1 MNEFSGNFCRF
12 IRTGNYPLEANYY
25 FDSEADLLSFYREPI
40 NRTTLHKGLLKVVG
54 NQDLYWVAELEGQ
67 LYFKKLIS
75 ISTLEDI
82 KNNEVDIKNI
92 QDILDRYDLAEIV
105 KKLDAVADL
114 NTERAKK
121 IVGTEDEDIFT
132 YLDSLPYGSITSLS
146 EAIENLIA
154 DLETKATKE
163 SLQTLSEL
171 VEFIKRTHG
180 HDIHNLQSE
189 LDQTQVGVGLSGD
202 GAYNADK
209 ETTYLQDATSVMH
222 ALRILDGKL
231 RDALEGAS
239 RLLDTSYYDPSTEDL
254 VLIFKTANDT
264 NHEVRIPAG
273 DLIEEWE
280 VVNPADSAV
289 TLTKTR
295 NIQGRDTLS
304 ADVKISS
311 KNNNSLQRES
321 DGLYAKQTETNLDYV
336 DGTLQYSI
344 NGEIV
349 KTIPLVD
356 KLLVSPTLSV
366 NWEIFNQDGTT
377 PTGIG
382 STSSATALTLERGYK
397 VKGTFNFKW
406 DHDNTKKDPTSTS
419 GVCGTTLPSSG
430 QLSSNVVVEDITTNR
445 TFTQSISSPKTGFMV
460 SGTSVIAASGN
471 DTTSSSVSV
480 SFTSKVYYGVSTSST
495 SVITSLANSK
505 QQSNRINTL
514 TGITATSDQ
523 YFVYAY
529 PKDLGALTKIT
540 QNGASPVIEDFNRTE
555 QTVTNLAG
563 LDIVYYVYTSKNK
576 GAFTNVELK
585 FE

>member
-1 MNEFSGNFCRF
+1 MNEFSEIIGSF

-40 NRTTLHKGLLKVVG
+40 NRTTIHKGLLKVVG

-92 QDILDRYDLAEIV
+92 QDILNRYDLAEIV
-105 KKLDAVADL
+105 KNLDAVADL

-311 KNNNSLQRES
+311 KNNNSLQREP

-349 KTIPLVD
+349 KIIPLVD
-356 KLLVSPTLSV
+356 KLLVSPTLNV
-366 NWEIFNQDGTT
+366 TWEVAKQDGSIVSLSD
-377 PTGIG
+377 PNIKVL
-382 STSSATALTLERGYK
+382 SLERGYK
-397 VKGTFNFKW
+397 VNGTFKFKW
-406 DHDNTKKDPTSTS
+406 THDNSRKDPQSTS
-419 GVCGTTLPSSG
+419 GVCGTTLPASEVFSAETSV
-430 QLSSNVVVEDITTNR
+430 QNIVSNR
-445 TFTQSISSPKTGFMV
+445 TFTQSISSPKMGFMV

-471 DTTSSSVSV
+471 DITSSSVSV

-495 SVITSLANSK
+495 PVVTSLANSK
-505 QQSNRINTL
+505 QQSNRVNTL

-555 QTVTNLAG
+555 QTVTNSAG